1 MISEINTSSYFAS
14 GSPYCFTSSSSW
26 TIPATSHLYE
36 SNGRRLTDGIDA
48 DFSDEVDL
56 LALEREERLYNQ
68 LIDRMYSHSVQIFQK
83 NGLSVDSFESG
94 FNELDYLG
102 ASFDVLLTYVKES
115 NKLLKENMPLNDL
128 IELAGIL
135 TQGDNDDETIT
146 RMLKEFVTT
155 ELREKTAQEERLK
168 EEEKERQERQEELD
182 KFVNRSII
190 STFLKLGAT
199 LLPFLFR

>member
-1 MISEINTSSYFAS
+1 MPNTIFTGSYFMPALS
-14 GSPYCFTSSSSW
+14 QTSW

-36 SNGRRLTDGIDA
+36 SNDRRLTDGTDA
-48 DFSDEVDL
+48 DFSDEADL

-68 LIDRMYSHSVQIFQK
+68 QINRMYSQSVQIFQE

-168 EEEKERQERQEELD
+168 EEEKEKQERQEELD
-182 KFVNRSII
+182 RFVNRSII